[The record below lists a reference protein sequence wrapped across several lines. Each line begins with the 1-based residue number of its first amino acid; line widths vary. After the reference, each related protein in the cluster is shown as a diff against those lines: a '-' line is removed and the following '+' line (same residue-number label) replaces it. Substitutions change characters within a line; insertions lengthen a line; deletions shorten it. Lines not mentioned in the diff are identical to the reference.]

1 MNEAETNKPAA
12 VKNSAEANILRPER
26 EWPYRLAGNF
36 LVLLVIF
43 LIAAIILTL
52 KNDLVTKR
60 INEGKEAVFDW
71 AAEQGLTLSDVVITG
86 RERTTLSEINQAL
99 NLKRGDNMLRL
110 NPYDLKQKLEQLPWV
125 RAAEVRRSFF
135 PNVIKIE
142 LHEKEVR
149 AIWQLKEKFYPIDG
163 DGKVIH
169 ADFRARE
176 PMLLIVGEGAPE
188 NLKNLLTTIQDD
200 GDVYLKRI
208 KVANFIS
215 GRRWN
220 LVLDDI
226 RHGITI
232 KLPED
237 KIEEAWKKLL
247 KLNETKGILKRK
259 LTIID
264 LRLED
269 KITVKLR
276 KTRPEEAPQLKKNE
290 ERKL

>member
-1 MNEAETNKPAA
+1 MSASDENKAPAA
-12 VKNSAEANILRPER
+12 VKIPETNMLRPER
-26 EWPYRLAGNF
+26 EWPYRLVGN
-36 LVLLVIF
+36 LAVLLTIALV
-43 LIAAIILTL
+43 AAIILTL
-52 KNDLVTKR
+52 KNDLVNKR
-60 INEGKEAVFDW
+60 INEGKEALFDW
-71 AAEQGLTLSDVVITG
+71 AAAQGLTLHDVIVTG
-86 RERTTLSEINQAL
+86 RERTTLAEINQVLA
-99 NLKRGDNMLRL
+99 LKRGDNMLRL
-110 NPYDLKQKLEQLPWV
+110 NPYNLKQKLEQLPWV
-125 RAAEVRRSFF
+125 KSAEVQRSFF
-135 PNVIKIE
+135 PNVIKVE
-142 LHEKEVR
+142 LNEKEVR
-149 AIWQLKEKFYPIDG
+149 AIWQLKEKFYPIDSE
-163 DGKVIH
+163 GKVIH

-188 NLKNLLTTIQDD
+188 NLTALLNTIKDD

-226 RHGITI
+226 KDGITI
-232 KLPED
+232 KLPEEN
-237 KIEEAWKKLL
+237 IEAAWKKLL
-247 KLNETKGILKRK
+247 KLNDTKGILKRK

-276 KTRPEEAPQLKKNE
+276 KMRQDEAPQLKRPE